1 MAADPK
7 TLDIREPQILRH
19 FPADGGGYYW
29 HHRILLEKTGPG
41 QWIAVSPDGDLERI
55 DLTVVAHITLDRKA
69 DFPAAQA
76 PYVYAFDELP
86 RAELESLKR
95 RAKMMSNLFN
105 DAALQEIDG
114 SEWIVGDVSR
124 ADFGEAFKEE
134 DLVGAAI
141 VDGHALVEFDG
152 EIVYAVQVP
161 TSQKVDWIKSRE
173 KTKGDARLIGDHSDA
188 QGRRFISVQQ
198 GLDLMT
204 SVEMT
209 DWPVTGPRACMELLT
224 AIREGTSDLTTYH
237 LQWSRNSGVSS
248 FAACL
253 HEHRCICD
261 YLRHFICTDQLD
273 VSNLLGVEMMCRR
286 LITIETAVGR
296 NPQSPDFSGLEL
308 VMEDSIGQSGE
319 ARTTKFTEWVG
330 ARLKDRAQ
338 VQKQAR
344 LYKEEFG
351 KVSRGSDANDGE
363 LGKGRGRGRGRAK
376 AKARGGN
383 NAPAGSA

>member
-173 KTKGDARLIGDHSDA
+173 KTKGDARLIGDHRDA
-188 QGRRFISVQQ
+188 QGRRFISFQQ

-248 FAACL
+248 FATCL

-261 YLRHFICTDQLD
+261 YLRHFI
-273 VSNLLGVEMMCRR
+273 
-286 LITIETAVGR
+286 
-296 NPQSPDFSGLEL
+296 
-308 VMEDSIGQSGE
+308 
-319 ARTTKFTEWVG
+319 
-330 ARLKDRAQ
+330 
-338 VQKQAR
+338 
-344 LYKEEFG
+344 
-351 KVSRGSDANDGE
+351 
-363 LGKGRGRGRGRAK
+363 
-376 AKARGGN
+376 
-383 NAPAGSA
+383 